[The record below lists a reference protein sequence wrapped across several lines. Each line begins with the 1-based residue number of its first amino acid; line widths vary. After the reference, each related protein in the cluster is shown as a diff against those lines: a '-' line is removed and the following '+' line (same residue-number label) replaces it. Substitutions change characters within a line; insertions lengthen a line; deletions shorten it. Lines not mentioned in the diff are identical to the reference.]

1 MPQGNEDNGS
11 GMAVASDGDDLPMLV
26 AEDEEE
32 VPDLV
37 EATQLPRVPVTIL
50 SGYLGA
56 GKTTLL
62 NYILTQQH
70 NKKIAVILNE
80 FGEGSSLEKSL
91 NVGHGGELFEEW
103 LELRNGCLC
112 CSVKDNGVKAIENL
126 MKKRGK
132 FDYILLETTGL
143 ADPGPIAS
151 LFWVDKQLESEVY
164 LDGIITVLDAKYGE
178 KNIKEKKPEGVVNE
192 AVRQVALADL
202 LILNKTDL
210 VDHQQLQQVSQ
221 LVRTI
226 NRSAEIVHTHRCRV
240 DLDKLLDLHAYD
252 KFGSD
257 EYERTL
263 STRFEEDL
271 PHLDQRVGTVTLE
284 VEGSL
289 TPAGLDTLVEVLL
302 WERSLTTSSGQHPHI
317 YRMKGILS
325 VVGEDNRMMIQAV
338 QELYEAEPVDPWPH
352 HCPRSCKFVFIGEHL
367 ERETLQQFLQS
378 LMVEVPSGVS

>member
-1 MPQGNEDNGS
+1 MSQVEED
-11 GMAVASDGDDLPMLV
+11 VPMLV
-26 AEDEEE
+26 AEDDDEA
-32 VPDLV
+32 PDLV
-37 EATQLPRVPVTIL
+37 EAPDLPRVPVTIL

-91 NVGHGGELFEEW
+91 NIGHGGELFEEW

-143 ADPGPIAS
+143 ADPGPIAA
-151 LFWVDKQLESEVY
+151 LFWVDKQLECEVY
-164 LDGIITVLDAKYGE
+164 LDGIITVLDAKYAE
-178 KNIKEKKPEGVVNE
+178 KNISEKKPEGVVNE

-210 VDHQQLQQVSQ
+210 VDQQQLD
-221 LVRTI
+221 LVTRIVRNI
-226 NRSAEIVHTHRCRV
+226 NSSAEIVQTQRCRV

-252 KFGSD
+252 KFGAD
-257 EYERTL
+257 EYDRTL
-263 STRFEEDL
+263 SAHFKDDL

-289 TPAGLDTLVEVLL
+289 TPAGLDTLVETLL
-302 WERSLTTSSGQHPHI
+302 WERSLTTPAGHHPHI

-325 VVGEDNRMMIQAV
+325 VVGEERRVMLQAV
-338 QELYEAEPVDPWPH
+338 QELYEAEPIDPWPP
-352 HCPRSCKFVFIGEHL
+352 HCPRTCKFVFIGEHL
-367 ERETLQQFLQS
+367 EEGILREFLES
-378 LMVEVPSGVS
+378 LAVEGPVGVP